1 MLNAS
6 LNLLLPMLAVAPA
19 GILGWPA
26 LVAVLAW
33 LFVLCMLGVS
43 AGLLQ
48 EYGRLPSSPRNDR
61 ARKPTKI
68 HFGLTHKH
76 LKTA

>member
-6 LNLLLPMLAVAPA
+6 LNLILPMLAVAPA
-19 GILGWPA
+19 GKLEWPA

-33 LFVLCMLGVS
+33 LFILCLLGAS
-43 AGLLQ
+43 AGLLH
-48 EYGRLPSSPRNDR
+48 EYGGLRSSSTKDHASEPV
-61 ARKPTKI
+61 KI

-76 LKTA
+76 LKAA

>member
-6 LNLLLPMLAVAPA
+6 LNLMLPMLAVAPA
-19 GILGWPA
+19 GTLQWPA

-33 LFVLCMLGVS
+33 LFILCLLGAS
-43 AGLLQ
+43 AGLLH
-48 EYGRLPSSPRNDR
+48 EYGRLPSSSTKDNASEPV
-61 ARKPTKI
+61 KI

-76 LKTA
+76 LKAA